1 MMLMVMVM
9 IMILVIRLVLW
20 CINHHRYFC
29 CHYDSLC
36 VIKYCFWIVLLLL
49 PCFMMLV
56 AICKDMA
63 LVRALM
69 CSPLADTIGLEQHL
83 STPSILFHTH
93 CLLFGVIFLTS
104 SFIFVAQVGLMVF
117 TSRSSGT
124 FCHNARSASH
134 HFCPCTDLAVAGPGG
149 QYWVNLHRT
158 SYVTSCDPLIRKI
171 SISYVNM
178 YII

>member
-1 MMLMVMVM
+1 MLMVMVM

-117 TSRSSGT
+117 T
-124 FCHNARSASH
+124 
-134 HFCPCTDLAVAGPGG
+134 VAGVLAHFATTPDPLLTTFALVLTLQLLG
-149 QYWVNLHRT
+149 QAASIGSTSTGRRTLHLAT
-158 SYVTSCDPLIRKI
+158 HSYVKSQYR
-171 SISYVNM
+171 M
-178 YII
+178 